1 MTNIAESKAG
11 QALDTGKP
19 ATMEFIGFPL
29 HVKQILAPTD
39 LSEDSRKG
47 LRYAT
52 GLAKHF
58 NAKLT
63 ILHVIEGVHYSAYG
77 IGETLPEKTLHALQA
92 AGKKLNEIVEDI
104 KKEHPAVEGTEV
116 VGSVCSH
123 IVELATLLKA
133 DLIVV
138 STHNYSWF
146 TRLMTGSDAE
156 KIARHAPCPILIVHQ
171 REHDFVDSAAWR
183 SCRATSAR

>member
-1 MTNIAESKAG
+1 MTNIAEFKTG
-11 QALDTGKP
+11 QRPGACQP
-19 ATMEFIGFPL
+19 ATAELTGFPL
-29 HVKQILAPTD
+29 RVKQILAPTD

-63 ILHVIEGVHYSAYG
+63 ILHVIEGPYSLAYG
-77 IGETLPEKTLHALQA
+77 MGETLPERAVQELQV
-92 AGKKLNEIVEDI
+92 AGEKLDEIVQDI
-104 KKEHPAVEGTEV
+104 KKEHPAVEATEV
-116 VGSVCSH
+116 IGSVCSH
-123 IVELATLLKA
+123 IVELAALLKA

-138 STHNYSWF
+138 STHNYPWF
-146 TRLMTGSDAE
+146 KRLMTGSDAE

-171 REHDFVDSAAWR
+171 REHDFLD
-183 SCRATSAR
+183 

>member
-1 MTNIAESKAG
+1 MTNIAESKASQGLGTG
-11 QALDTGKP
+11 QP
-19 ATMEFIGFPL
+19 ATKESTGFPL
-29 HVKQILAPTD
+29 NVKQILAPTD

-63 ILHVIEGVHYSAYG
+63 ILHVIEGPHFLAYG
-77 IGETLPEKTLHALQA
+77 MGEALPEDALQELQVA
-92 AGKKLNEIVEDI
+92 EQKLDKIVEDL
-104 KKEHPAVEGTEV
+104 KKEHPAVEATEV
-116 VGSVCSH
+116 IGSVCSH
-123 IVELATLLKA
+123 IVELATLLKS

-138 STHNYSWF
+138 STHNYPWF
-146 TRLMTGSDAE
+146 KRLMTGSDAE

-171 REHDFVDSAAWR
+171 REHDFVD
-183 SCRATSAR
+183 

>member
-1 MTNIAESKAG
+1 MTNITELKAG
-11 QALDTGKP
+11 QALSTGEP
-19 ATMEFIGFPL
+19 ATKEFTGFPL
-29 HVKQILAPTD
+29 NVKQILAPTD

-63 ILHVIEGVHYSAYG
+63 ILHVIEGPYSLAYG
-77 IGETLPEKTLHALQA
+77 MGETLPEKAVQELQV
-92 AGKKLNEIVEDI
+92 AGEKLDEIVEDI
-104 KKEHPAVEGTEV
+104 KKEHPAVEATEV
-116 VGSVCSH
+116 LGSVCSH
-123 IVELATLLKA
+123 VVELAAMLKA

-138 STHNYSWF
+138 STHNYPWF
-146 TRLMTGSDAE
+146 KRLMTGSDAE

-171 REHDFVDSAAWR
+171 REHDFVD
-183 SCRATSAR
+183 

>member
-77 IGETLPEKTLHALQA
+77 IGETLPEKTLQALQA

-171 REHDFVDSAAWR
+171 REHDFLD
-183 SCRATSAR
+183 